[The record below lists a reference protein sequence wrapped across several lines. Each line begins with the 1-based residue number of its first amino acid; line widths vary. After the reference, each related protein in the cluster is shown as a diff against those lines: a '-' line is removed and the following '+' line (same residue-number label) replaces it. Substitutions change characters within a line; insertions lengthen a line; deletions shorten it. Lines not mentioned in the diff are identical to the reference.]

1 MTVVS
6 VIMPTYHAAK
16 WVATTIDS
24 VIAQTYPHLE
34 LIVVDDG
41 SPDDTVSVVR
51 RKLAADFRHDWKII
65 ELGAN
70 RGPSAARN
78 VGLTAANGSWVQFLD
93 SDDLIP
99 PTKFEHQMAYC
110 ARAPDEVTAIYSPWR
125 RCYLDDGNIT
135 WEGPLIE
142 PNMEGRA
149 PIMCLV
155 GGLRPLHSA
164 GLARRSTLEQVGGFD
179 ETLRFW
185 ECEEVT
191 FRLAMAGRLAAVPS
205 PEPCY
210 LWRLHRDKTYIGGDD
225 ARYRAPPVALGWMEQ
240 ILKAAEHRRLD
251 QLGLSLADCRD
262 LLDECTFWARLL
274 YAHNRAAFRQY
285 IAMAR
290 TLDPDIAPTN
300 PRYVA
305 VASRH
310 VGYEAAE
317 DIAMLARMPRALV
330 RKMLQRFGLRP
341 RDSTY
346 DWN

>member
-41 SPDDTVSVVR
+41 SQDDTVSVVR
-51 RKLAADFRHDWKII
+51 RKLAADFRNDWKII

-99 PTKFEHQMAYC
+99 PTKFERQMAYC

-125 RCYLDDGNIT
+125 RCYLDYGNIT

-149 PIMCLV
+149 PIMWLV

-210 LWRLHRDKTYIGGDD
+210 LWLWRLHRDKIYIGGDD

-240 ILKAAEHRRLD
+240 ILKAAGHRSLD
-251 QLGLSLADCRD
+251 QLGLSTADRRE
-262 LLDECTFWARLL
+262 LLRARLL
-274 YAHNRAAFRQY
+274 HAHNRDAFRQY
-285 IAMAR
+285 IDGADAR
-290 TLDPDIAPTN
+290 SGYRPYQPTLCRGGFAP
-300 PRYVA
+300 RWLR
-305 VASRH
+305 S
-310 VGYEAAE
+310 AE
-317 DIAMLARMPRALV
+317 DIAMLAGCPNAGA
-330 RKMLQRFGLRP
+330 QDATTLRTAAEGF
-341 RDSTY
+341 DV
-346 DWN
+346 